1 MKLNV
6 MILVQLMWLLF
17 VCFLH
22 NFIANPRLPDYYDDD
37 DYNVTMTD
45 NDDDDWWRQRHLDDW
60 DHDCYS
66 HYSCSSNQYCH
77 EWGSCSSCT
86 VCTDSW
92 AFDGR
97 CPSKCDSSSSC
108 GGNDQL
114 TAFYVFAFLQV
125 SKPRPTTQQ
134 LTNPNYCNYGI

>member
-6 MILVQLMWLLF
+6 MILVQLMWLFF

-22 NFIANPRLPDYYDDD
+22 NFIANPRLPDNTYRFNPD
-37 DYNVTMTD
+37 DYT
-45 NDDDDWWRQRHLDDW
+45 DDDWWRQRHLD
-60 DHDCYS
+60 
-66 HYSCSSNQYCH
+66 
-77 EWGSCSSCT
+77 EG
-86 VCTDSW
+86 
-92 AFDGR
+92 
-97 CPSKCDSSSSC
+97 